1 MPAKKHDR
9 PVRMLLL
16 WGDLYGANC
25 TFDAKKLSIL
35 EKFRRYGWALTLAGA
50 ERTVRPCAFA
60 QQRGAEAFELDCTVD
75 ELGKTTDYDGISVMP
90 GPAHRGLIDSPKVM
104 SLVREAAEEGLV
116 LSAWCRGVRVL
127 AAADVLRGKRV
138 VGHID
143 DRDAIET
150 AGAIYVGHDH
160 PPVIDG
166 RLVTGARSYYYR
178 TKNCEAIR
186 TAMRDR
192 LAEIGT

>member
-1 MPAKKHDR
+1 MSAKKSGR

-25 TFDAKKLSIL
+25 TSNAKKLSIL
-35 EKFRRYGWALTLAGA
+35 EKFRRYGWDLTLAGA

-60 QQRGAEAFELDCTVD
+60 QQRGAEPFELDCTVD
-75 ELGKTTDYDGISVMP
+75 ELGEVTDYDGLSVMP
-90 GPAHRGLIDSPKVM
+90 GPAHQGLIASVKAMALIRRASD
-104 SLVREAAEEGLV
+104 EGLV
-116 LSAWCRGVRVL
+116 VSAWCRGLRVL
-127 AAADVLRGKRV
+127 AAADVIRGKRV

-143 DRDAIET
+143 DKDVIEA
-150 AGAIYVGHDH
+150 AGGIYLGHDH

-178 TKNCEAIR
+178 AKNAEAIR
-186 TAMRDR
+186 TAMVKR
-192 LAEIGT
+192 LASIIE

>member
-1 MPAKKHDR
+1 MSAKKSER

-25 TFDAKKLSIL
+25 TFNEKKLSIL
-35 EKFRRYGWALTLAGA
+35 KKFRRYGWDLTLAGA

-60 QQRGAEAFELDCTVD
+60 QQRGADPFELDCTID
-75 ELGKTTDYDGISVMP
+75 ELGEATDYDGLSVMP
-90 GPAHRGLIDSPKVM
+90 GPAHRGLIESPEVM
-104 SLVREAAEEGLV
+104 RLVKKAADGGLV
-116 LSAWCRGVRVL
+116 VSAWCRGLRVL
-127 AAADVLRGKRV
+127 AAADVIRGKRV

-143 DRDAIET
+143 DKDVIEA
-150 AGAIYVGHDH
+150 AGGIYLGHDH

-178 TKNCEAIR
+178 AKNAEAIR
-186 TAMRDR
+186 TAM
-192 LAEIGT
+192 AERRAA